1 MWRTNNAD
9 FQIIPY
15 ARINTQGKTSVM
27 LINTHAQISQGFTV
41 KNNLNTYLGLFERD
55 TQKLSSK
62 PLLLYGVRTT

>member
-27 LINTHAQISQGFTV
+27 LINTHVYLLYLHAQISQGFTV
-41 KNNLNTYLGLFERD
+41 KPIWVYLKGTL
-55 TQKLSSK
+55 KS
-62 PLLLYGVRTT
+62 